1 MSTKEYLAMLG
12 AFVLT
17 RSIRTLFRGY
27 VVAAGGSIHNFSRP
41 YGTEPIL
48 QRFPALKRRAI
59 LGRPYG
65 TFTVAFLLSLA
76 TPFSLVQ
83 QPALKAQTAKAP
95 DKSKPASG
103 GNPASRTDARS
114 PDNPDVLRQM
124 NSALQELAA
133 RVSPAVVQIQTT
145 GYGPLTEGDGD
156 RGRTALIV
164 RQRAVGSGVI
174 VDANGYIMTNAHV
187 VEGAHRIRVA
197 LPMSLNSSP
206 SNLPA
211 GRRQLFDAKVLGVHK
226 ESDLALLKIEQTD
239 LPTLSLEA
247 PQNIHVGQMVL
258 AVGSPEGLQ
267 SSVTMG
273 VISAV
278 ARQADPAKSL
288 NYVQTDAP
296 INPGNSGGPL
306 VDMDGYVVGI
316 NTFIL
321 SQSGGSEGLGF
332 AIPARVVNFVYHSL
346 RKYGHVH
353 HVEMGAGAQEITP
366 TLAEGVGLPQSWGVI
381 VDDVTP
387 DGPAAAAGVQVQDI
401 ILTADDRP
409 IETLSAL
416 TAATYLHNPDKP
428 VKLEILRG
436 TDANKNKEK
445 KILYVAAVEKHDQ
458 MDLLMDA
465 TDPEKSLVPRLG
477 ILVIDITDQIRSV
490 IGTTRISG
498 GVVVV
503 GRAANLIVS
512 DSGVQTGDI
521 IHSLNTKPIDSV
533 ETLRREVR
541 ELKSGDAVVLQIER
555 DGGLQYLPFE
565 ME

>member
-1 MSTKEYLAMLG
+1 MEHVRMSSAFIPGRIRG
-12 AFVLT
+12 AAALVLLLLVVT
-17 RSIRTLFRGY
+17 TLS
-27 VVAAGGSIHNFSRP
+27 VA
-41 YGTEPIL
+41 
-48 QRFPALKRRAI
+48 
-59 LGRPYG
+59 
-65 TFTVAFLLSLA
+65 
-76 TPFSLVQ
+76 Q
-83 QPALKAQTAKAP
+83 QPAGKSP
-95 DKSKPASG
+95 DKSKSA
-103 GNPASRTDARS
+103 ADSRALDS
-114 PDNPDVLRQM
+114 QNVLRQM
-124 NSALQELAA
+124 NSALEELAA
-133 RVSPAVVQIQTT
+133 QVSPAVVQIQTS
-145 GYGPLTEGDGD
+145 GYGPLSEGDSD

-164 RQRAVGSGVI
+164 RQRAIGSGVI

-187 VEGAHRIRVA
+187 VERAHRIRVA
-197 LPMSLNSSP
+197 LPMSSNSSP
-206 SNLPA
+206 ANLPA

-226 ESDLALLKIEQTD
+226 ESDLALLKIDQTN
-239 LPTLSLEA
+239 LPTLSLEES
-247 PQNIHVGQMVL
+247 QNIRVGQMVL

-267 SSVTMG
+267 NSITMG

-278 ARQADPAKSL
+278 ARQADPTKSL

-306 VDMDGYVVGI
+306 VDMDGHVVGI

-332 AIPARVVNFVYHSL
+332 AIPARVVNFVYRSL

-353 HVEMGAGAQEITP
+353 HVEIGAGAQEITP
-366 TLAEGVGLPQSWGVI
+366 TMAEGLGLPQSWGVI

-387 DGPAAAAGVQVQDI
+387 DGPAAAAGVQVQDV

-445 KILYVAAVEKHDQ
+445 KTLYVAAVEKHDQ

-465 TDPEKSLVPRLG
+465 TDPDKSLVPRLG
-477 ILVIDITDQIRSV
+477 ILVVDITDQIRSA
-490 IGTTRISG
+490 IGTVRLPG

>member
-1 MSTKEYLAMLG
+1 
-12 AFVLT
+12 
-17 RSIRTLFRGY
+17 
-27 VVAAGGSIHNFSRP
+27 
-41 YGTEPIL
+41 
-48 QRFPALKRRAI
+48 
-59 LGRPYG
+59 
-65 TFTVAFLLSLA
+65 
-76 TPFSLVQ
+76 
-83 QPALKAQTAKAP
+83 
-95 DKSKPASG
+95 
-103 GNPASRTDARS
+103 
-114 PDNPDVLRQM
+114 
-124 NSALQELAA
+124 
-133 RVSPAVVQIQTT
+133 
-145 GYGPLTEGDGD
+145 
-156 RGRTALIV
+156 
-164 RQRAVGSGVI
+164 
-174 VDANGYIMTNAHV
+174 
-187 VEGAHRIRVA
+187 
-197 LPMSLNSSP
+197 
-206 SNLPA
+206 
-211 GRRQLFDAKVLGVHK
+211 
-226 ESDLALLKIEQTD
+226 LLKIDQTN
-239 LPTLSLEA
+239 LPTLSLDA
-247 PQNIHVGQMVL
+247 PQNIRVGQMVL

-267 SSVTMG
+267 SSITMG

-288 NYVQTDAP
+288 NYLQTDAP

-353 HVEMGAGAQEITP
+353 HVEIGAGAQEITP
-366 TLAEGVGLPQSWGVI
+366 TMADGLGLPQSWGVI
-381 VDDVTP
+381 VDDVVP
-387 DGPAAAAGVQVQDI
+387 DGPAASAGVQVQDI

-428 VKLEILRG
+428 VKIEILRG
-436 TDANKNKEK
+436 TDAGKNKEK

-477 ILVIDITDQIRSV
+477 ILVVDITDQIRSA
-490 IGTTRISG
+490 IGTVRIPG

-533 ETLRREVR
+533 ETLRSAVR
-541 ELKSGDAVVLQIER
+541 ALHSGDAVVLQIER